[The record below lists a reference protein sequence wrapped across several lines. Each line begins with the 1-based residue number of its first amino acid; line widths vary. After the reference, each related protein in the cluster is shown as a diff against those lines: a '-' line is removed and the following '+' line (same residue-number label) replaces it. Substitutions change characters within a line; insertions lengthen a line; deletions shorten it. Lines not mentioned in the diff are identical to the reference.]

1 MDKIDNWNYFYGKKG
16 FLQYQFCIPYEDSYN
31 GIIEILHEIQ
41 KANNVSFTSVLKLMG
56 KQNQNTLS
64 FPFKG
69 YTLALDF
76 PRDKNI
82 FKLLDRLDQIVIK
95 YNGKVYLTKD
105 SRLNKDTFRKMYKNY
120 KIFYEFRKKN
130 NLLNQIQSNQ
140 SQRLDI

>member
-1 MDKIDNWNYFYGKKG
+1 MLI
-16 FLQYQFCIPYEDSYN
+16 LQ
-31 GIIEILHEIQ
+31 EIQ

-105 SRLNKDTFRKMYKNY
+105 SRLNKDSFRKMYKNY

>member
-1 MDKIDNWNYFYGKKG
+1 MDKIDNWNYFYGVG
-16 FLQYQFCIPYEDSYN
+16 FLQYQFCIPFEDSYN

-41 KANNVSFTSVLKLMG
+41 KTNNVSFTSVLKLMG

-120 KIFYEFRKKN
+120 KIFYEFRKKY
-130 NLLNQIQSNQ
+130 NLFNRIQSNQ
-140 SQRLDI
+140 SKRLDI

>member
-1 MDKIDNWNYFYGKKG
+1 MWKKKG
-16 FLQYQFCIPYEDSYN
+16 FLQYQFCIPFEDSYN
-31 GIIEILHEIQ
+31 GIIEILQEIQ
-41 KANNVSFTSVLKLMG
+41 KTKNVSFTSVLKLMG

-76 PRDKNI
+76 PRDQNL
-82 FKLLDRLDQIVIK
+82 FKLLDKLDQIVIK